1 MQFQR
6 VCHGTLPWLISF
18 SLGLTPVLANIIFP
32 LFLLPYVPAMLNP
45 RVAAAALA
53 FELVVFYG
61 FQFRSSPFWIVVA
74 GVIAANVI
82 STVVGFLV
90 LGFLPSPEHAPDWL
104 VYPVFFVA
112 WGVSVAIEY
121 GVYWSV
127 PQRRRFSHLFIA
139 VPVSNVASYSVLG
152 LALWYQTKA

>member
-1 MQFQR
+1 M
-6 VCHGTLPWLISF
+6 
-18 SLGLTPVLANIIFP
+18 LANIIFP

-53 FELVVFYG
+53 CEFVVFYG
-61 FQFRSSPFWIVVA
+61 FQFRSSPFWIVLA

-90 LGFLPSPEHAPDWL
+90 LGFLPSPEHAPNWL

-112 WGVSVAIEY
+112 WGLSVAIEY
-121 GVYWSV
+121 WVYCSV
-127 PQRRRFSHLFIA
+127 PQWRRFSHLLTA
-139 VPVSNVASYSVLG
+139 VAVSNVASYSVLAV
-152 LALWYQTKA
+152 ALWYQTKA